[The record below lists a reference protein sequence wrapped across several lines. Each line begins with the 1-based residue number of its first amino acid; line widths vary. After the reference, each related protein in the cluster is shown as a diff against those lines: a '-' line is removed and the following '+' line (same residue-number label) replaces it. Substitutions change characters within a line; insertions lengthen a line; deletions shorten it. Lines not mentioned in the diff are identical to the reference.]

1 MDCNYVQGYY
11 YARPMPEKDFEALIK
26 KAVIDRE
33 MVRPARIIPTYDV
46 KVSKNPKHEEIM
58 LIVDDVKLNR
68 VILANIFKQN
78 YTIVEAD
85 NGAAALHYLF
95 ENADKI
101 AIVMLDLIM
110 PIMDGFEVLSKM
122 KLSPELNLIPII
134 VTSQTGEEMEI
145 KALKMGADDFVA
157 KPYVKELC
165 HKRVENV
172 LAAVRKN

>member
-1 MDCNYVQGYY
+1 M
-11 YARPMPEKDFEALIK
+11 K
-26 KAVIDRE
+26 
-33 MVRPARIIPTYDV
+33 IIGVTGGIASGKSTVTAYLRKQNIPVFDADA
-46 KVSKNPKHEEIM
+46 SAHEEIM